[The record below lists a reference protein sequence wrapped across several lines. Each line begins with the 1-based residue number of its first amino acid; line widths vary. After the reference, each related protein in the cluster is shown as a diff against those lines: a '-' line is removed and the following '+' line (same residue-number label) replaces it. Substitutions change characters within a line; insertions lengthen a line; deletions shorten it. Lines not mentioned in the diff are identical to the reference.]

1 MRHSITLVLLGT
13 MLSPAAVAQTQ
24 APHTC
29 ALLEP
34 DAPHLSG
41 HGTILGFEDP
51 AASRAG
57 IPGREAQRGGA
68 IDPGYR
74 NDVRVVVRQDDG
86 FIDKFDVPAGVTVHV
101 GDRVKLQGSYRSTAS
116 ACSYIPHLIFPDD
129 GPAV

>member
-1 MRHSITLVLLGT
+1 MRHSIALVLLG
-13 MLSPAAVAQTQ
+13 MMPAVAQT
-24 APHTC
+24 PHTC

-101 GDRVKLQGSYRSTAS
+101 GDRVKLQGSYRSTTS

>member
-1 MRHSITLVLLGT
+1 MRHSIALVLLGM
-13 MLSPAAVAQTQ
+13 MLSSAAVAQT
-24 APHTC
+24 PHTC

-34 DAPHLSG
+34 DAPHPSG

-101 GDRVKLQGSYRSTAS
+101 GDRVKLQSSYRSTAS
-116 ACSYIPHLIFPDD
+116 ACSYIPHLIVPDN